1 VDADFMKLEENKRIL
16 DEAKKISDGIAGKK
30 NVDGHMRSTI
40 STSHGQYDRAT
51 KKLRTVKAP
60 YHYAAVITPT
70 ELGRDHAIVVDG
82 VNETLTVFKD
92 VKTLDDGSL
101 DFDKANVAA
110 MYAKSIKLDEDGRAR
125 IAEAAEVTI
134 KNANDALKSSYTAR
148 KKAAEKIIR

>member
-1 VDADFMKLEENKRIL
+1 MKLEENRKIL
-16 DEAKKISDGIAGKK
+16 EEAKKISDGIAGSKK
-30 NVDGHMRSTI
+30 VDGQMKSAVSTAH
-40 STSHGQYDRAT
+40 SQYERAT
-51 KKLRTVKAP
+51 KKLRTVKAS

-92 VKTLDDGSL
+92 VKTLDNGIL

-110 MYAKSIKLDEDGRAR
+110 MYAKSIKLDEDGRKR

-134 KNANDALKSSYTAR
+134 KNANDALKSSYTDR
-148 KKAAEKIIR
+148 KKAAETIKR